1 MRNHLIEERSLS
13 MMVDENKKKER
24 IKDCRGI
31 ENSTEKEREARN
43 GDVYGVIYLLA
54 YFLKLRK

>member
-1 MRNHLIEERSLS
+1 